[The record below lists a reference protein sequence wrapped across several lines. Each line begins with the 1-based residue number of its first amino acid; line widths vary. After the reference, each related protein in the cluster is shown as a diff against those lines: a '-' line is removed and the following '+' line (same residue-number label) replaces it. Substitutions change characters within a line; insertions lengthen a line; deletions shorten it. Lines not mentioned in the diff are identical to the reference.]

1 MTGQLDLLMFLALV
15 VVIMS
20 GFPVAFSIAGVA
32 VLFALLGWLTGA
44 MDIWLKKPKGENG
57 GSMSTVSKWNQLG
70 HGRWGKKDS
79 DPIPTKNS
87 FRLLEEDEQYSTF

>member
-32 VLFALLGWLTGA
+32 VLFACLGWLTGA
-44 MDIWLKKPKGENG
+44 MDISRNRYARRTRRTHEQHHRIQSARDHLEC
-57 GSMSTVSKWNQLG
+57 
-70 HGRWGKKDS
+70 
-79 DPIPTKNS
+79 
-87 FRLLEEDEQYSTF
+87 LLTDEGAPGIQN

>member
-32 VLFALLGWLTGA
+32 VLFACLYQILYYLL
-44 MDIWLKKPKGENG
+44 
-57 GSMSTVSKWNQLG
+57 V
-70 HGRWGKKDS
+70 
-79 DPIPTKNS
+79 
-87 FRLLEEDEQYSTF
+87 LLFCVDYEGT

>member
-32 VLFALLGWLTGA
+32 VLFAGLGWLTGA
-44 MDIWLKKPKGENG
+44 MDISLLGAFGQRGFGW
-57 GSMSTVSKWNQLG
+57 TV
-70 HGRWGKKDS
+70 
-79 DPIPTKNS
+79 
-87 FRLLEEDEQYSTF
+87 